1 MRNKVITDTV
11 SEGIYVPYKLRS
23 LVRRCIICALEAEG
37 VYGCVVAVHFSDDRF
52 IHGLNLEHRDVD
64 RPTDVLSFPYLELKR
79 GDKPSADD
87 ANTDRFGRI
96 LLGEMVIS
104 LERAAEQA
112 EEYGHSIEREAGF
125 LAVHSTLHL
134 LGYDHEISEDE
145 ERIHFARQEE
155 ILEDMGL
162 KRDAD

>member
-1 MRNKVITDTV
+1 MRNRVVTDTV
-11 SEGIYVPYKLRS
+11 SRGIYVPLRLRA
-23 LVRRCIICALEAEG
+23 LVRRCIISTLEAEG
-37 VYGCVVAVHFSDDRF
+37 VYGCEVAVHFSDNRF

-64 RPTDVLSFPYLELKR
+64 RATDVLSFPYLELKR
-79 GDKPSADD
+79 GDKPSPQD
-87 ANTDRFGRI
+87 AIGSRV

-112 EEYGHSIEREAGF
+112 EEYGHSIERETGF

-134 LGYDHEISEDE
+134 LGYDHEAGPEE

-162 KRDAD
+162 VRA